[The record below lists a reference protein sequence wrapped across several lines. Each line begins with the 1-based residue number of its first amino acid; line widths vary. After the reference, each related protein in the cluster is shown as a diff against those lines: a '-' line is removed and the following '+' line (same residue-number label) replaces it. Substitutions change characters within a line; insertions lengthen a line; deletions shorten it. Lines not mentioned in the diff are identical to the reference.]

1 MNKTAK
7 VIYQMSLI
15 GLILITCTLTS
26 CNKDDEDPQASSQL
40 VGEWTVESSSID
52 MLIGDKTITEFI
64 MEMLAISEEEAELF
78 AVQYLEGYGD
88 LTGTITFKDDNT
100 YEADLGDGVDTGTWN
115 LSSDGKILTLDP
127 GTDDEATVKVITLTS
142 VKLEIEISESS
153 MEDFDD
159 DGIDDEVSVNI
170 MLTLKK

>member
-1 MNKTAK
+1 
-7 VIYQMSLI
+7 
-15 GLILITCTLTS
+15 
-26 CNKDDEDPQASSQL
+26 
-40 VGEWTVESSSID
+40 
-52 MLIGDKTITEFI
+52 
-64 MEMLAISEEEAELF
+64 MLAISEEEAELF

-88 LTGTITFKDDNT
+88 LTGTITFMDDKT

-127 GTDDEATVKVITLTS
+127 GTDDEATVKVITLSS
-142 VKLEIEISESS
+142 VKLEIEISDSS
-153 MEDFDD
+153 MEDFDG